1 MSSPLIPAPQGAEQQ
16 NTSDDQ
22 KPGNDRNVGGDH
34 QNRPGYREKPS
45 IPSLE
50 DCLRAM
56 AQLAGLI
63 AMGLLKPSEANA
75 IRAAY
80 REILQHH
87 KSRAKEV
94 EKTLANADVME
105 VLRKDPQLLGL
116 LEPLLTPEQVAMVMQ
131 TAEDDTDEQA

>member
-1 MSSPLIPAPQGAEQQ
+1 MIPAPQDAERK

-22 KPGNDRNVGGDH
+22 NPSGDRNVGGDH

-45 IPSLE
+45 IPTLE

-56 AQLAGLI
+56 AQLAGLV
-63 AMGLLKPSEANA
+63 AMGLLKSSEANA
-75 IRAAY
+75 IRGAY

-87 KSRAKEV
+87 KSEAKQSE
-94 EKTLANADVME
+94 TSLSNADVME
-105 VLRKDPQLLGL
+105 VLRKDPQVLSL

-131 TAEDDTDEQA
+131 NTEASTDEEA